1 MTIINNF
8 NIEDMVYLKHDIEQ
22 LPRMIIEI
30 HIRKYDVIY
39 MVQSGEDISH
49 HNDFELSKT
58 KTIF

>member
-1 MTIINNF
+1 MNIPNDF
-8 NIEDMVYLKHDIEQ
+8 SIEDIIFLKHDFEQ
-22 LPRMIIEI
+22 IPRMIIEI